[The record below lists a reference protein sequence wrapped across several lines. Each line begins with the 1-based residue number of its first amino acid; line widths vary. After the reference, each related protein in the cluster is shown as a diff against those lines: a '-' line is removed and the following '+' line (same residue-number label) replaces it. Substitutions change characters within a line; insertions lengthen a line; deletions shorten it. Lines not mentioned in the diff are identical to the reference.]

1 MFQEN
6 RFGMIKFDGKNY
18 SHDIVIHTDN
28 RVENRDKNLSR
39 KKYGTSHVLSAEE
52 IEKLLDENPE
62 IIVVGRGQSDML
74 KVGED
79 AARLLSTKNIDL
91 IDSPTPEAVEEFN
104 KLKDQGK
111 KLAAIIHV
119 TC

>member
-6 RFGMIKFDGKNY
+6 RFRMVKFNGNNY
-18 SHDIVIHTDN
+18 SHDIVVHTDDI
-28 RVENRDKNLSR
+28 VEKRDKTGSR

-52 IEKLLDENPE
+52 LTDLLDENPD
-62 IIVVGRGQSDML
+62 IIIVGRGQSNML

-79 AARLLSTKNIDL
+79 AAQLLSAKNVSL
-91 IDSPTPEAVEEFN
+91 RDSPTPQAIEEFN
-104 KLKDQGK
+104 ELKDQGK
-111 KLAAIIHV
+111 KLAAIIHI

>member
-6 RFGMIKFDGKNY
+6 RFRMVKFDGKNY

-28 RVENRDKNLSR
+28 IVEKRNKNISR
-39 KKYGTSHVLSAEE
+39 EKYGTAHVLSADE
-52 IEKLLDENPE
+52 IKNLLDENPE
-62 IIVVGRGQSDML
+62 IIKVGRGQTDML

-79 AARLLSTKNIDL
+79 AAELLSTKKVDL
-91 IDSPTPEAVEEFN
+91 MDSPTSEAVEEFN
-104 KLKDQGK
+104 KLKNQGK
-111 KLAAIIHV
+111 KLAAIIHI